1 MYPPH
6 DMGTMADNNG
16 VAIRTRHHCTM
27 PLMAF
32 YNVPA
37 TSRASIAI
45 YNNKDDVDQL
55 LESIEKAQNLFK
67 RNNMLEDL
75 YQELII
81 DHGTNP
87 RNLREIHDAHEV
99 KGNNPLCGDKIHV
112 YVKMQ
117 GDTHRYSF

>member
-1 MYPPH
+1 
-6 DMGTMADNNG
+6 MGTIADNNG
-16 VAIRTRHHCTM
+16 VAIRTGHHCTM

-67 RNNMLEDL
+67 
-75 YQELII
+75 
-81 DHGTNP
+81 
-87 RNLREIHDAHEV
+87 
-99 KGNNPLCGDKIHV
+99 KK
-112 YVKMQ
+112 
-117 GDTHRYSF
+117 